1 MTTDRAKA
9 EEAQAAVNQ
18 RIVDARGRMDKS
30 LEALHKEL
38 VTVRTGRASPAL
50 VERLHVDYYGTQ
62 TPLQSLAGISAPD
75 ATQIVISPYD
85 RNAISAIEK
94 AIQRSELGL
103 NPSNDGQVIRIAVPQ
118 LNEERRRE
126 LVKVVH
132 RKAEDARVAVRNIR
146 RDEVEH
152 LRRVE
157 KEGHVSKDEIEA
169 KLSELQKLTD
179 QFVARVDEAQ
189 KKKEGEILE
198 V

>member
-1 MTTDRAKA
+1 MTTDRDKA

-18 RIVDARGRMDKS
+18 RIADAKARMEKS
-30 LEALHKEL
+30 IEALNKEL
-38 VTVRTGRASPAL
+38 MTVRTGRASPAL

-75 ATQIVISPYD
+75 AAQLVISPYD

-146 RDEVEH
+146 RDEVDH
-152 LRRVE
+152 LRKVE
-157 KEGHVSKDEIEA
+157 KDGHVSKDEIEA
-169 KLSELQKLTD
+169 KLGELQKLTD
-179 QFVARVDEAQ
+179 TYVARVDEAQ
-189 KKKEGEILE
+189 KKKEAEILE